1 MKGKQLQRGI
11 QHYLWPP
18 YVHMQMRTLKQVHTW
33 AHVHTHIQTHTIYI
47 YTNKYIIF
55 LFLNYA
61 SREDSRKLLKFN
73 KELFEELSILCSSS
87 LDDLS
92 SQ

>member
-1 MKGKQLQRGI
+1 MKGKQLQREI

-18 YVHMQMRTLKQVHTW
+18 YVHMRMRTLKQVHTW

-61 SREDSRKLLKFN
+61 SRKLLKFN